1 MHQLIGLKKI
11 VDFAWMYICI
21 CKWFSKHALTKF
33 NPKLHLY
40 QTWKYKGTTKMAKK
54 KCAKNVRTLGDKI
67 SVQIISI
74 QKIYKGR
81 DG

>member
-1 MHQLIGLKKI
+1 MDVH
-11 VDFAWMYICI
+11 MYLQEVFKAC
-21 CKWFSKHALTKF
+21 FNFKF

-40 QTWKYKGTTKMAKK
+40 QTWKYKGTTKMAK

-81 DG
+81 AG